1 MKNKKFLII
10 TLLIIICIVISVTSI
25 CIYIY
30 IDSNKNLDLL
40 KINDDISSLSIYQ
53 SSNLED
59 INIDNVSDIFGID
72 KSYIKDVVGKIPII
86 NIDSSMY
93 VIIKT
98 DKENIK
104 YVQQKLVEYATVLE
118 NEWKDYLESKYDLV
132 VSRKIGVKSNYVYL
146 VISNDNKQVIDLI
159 K

>member
-10 TLLIIICIVISVTSI
+10 ILLTIICVVIAATTI

-30 IDSNKNLDLL
+30 IDNNKNLDLL
-40 KINDDISSLSIYQ
+40 KINTEISSLSMYQ
-53 SSNLED
+53 TPNLED
-59 INIDNVSDIFGID
+59 INIDNVSDIFKID

-104 YVQQKLVEYATVLE
+104 YVEQKLEEYATDLE
-118 NEWKDYLESKYDLV
+118 NEWEDYLESKYDLV
-132 VSRKIGVKSNYVYL
+132 ISRKIGVKSNYVYL